1 MQSIRDLA
9 DLVYPLTFAG
19 ILGLVVAVVWALYIL
34 GSLPGRIAR
43 ERGHSHAAA
52 ITICGWLGLLTFVL
66 WPVALMLAYVTPKD
80 HQHRRTLSD
89 DDIKALALC
98 GEEVDALADDVRE
111 ASRQVAALKKR
122 IALLSSSK
130 VA

>member
-1 MQSIRDLA
+1 
-9 DLVYPLTFAG
+9 
-19 ILGLVVAVVWALYIL
+19 
-34 GSLPGRIAR
+34 
-43 ERGHSHAAA
+43 
-52 ITICGWLGLLTFVL
+52 
-66 WPVALMLAYVTPKD
+66 MLAYVTPKD

-130 VA
+130 KVA